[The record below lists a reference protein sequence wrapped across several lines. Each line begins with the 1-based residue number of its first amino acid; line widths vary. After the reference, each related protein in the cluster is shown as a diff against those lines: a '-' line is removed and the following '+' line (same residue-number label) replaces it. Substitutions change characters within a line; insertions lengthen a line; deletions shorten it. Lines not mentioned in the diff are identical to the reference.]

1 MKSRTLAIAHTF
13 TRYTLHAFG
22 VAFFLI
28 GMQLVV
34 DGVMCLVQS
43 ERDD

>member
-1 MKSRTLAIAHTF
+1 MKSRTIAIAHTF
-13 TRYTLHAFG
+13 GRYTLHAFG

-28 GMQLVV
+28 GMQLAA
-34 DGVMCLVQS
+34 DGVRCVLQS